1 MQSKRNLLGNIIDSV
16 KPFCHGDCS
25 DITNLENA
33 VNREI
38 LGKSYWS
45 DQKNRYR
52 SRKFITTKIHNRW
65 LSNTPSC
72 PRKKGGVNTRN

>member
-1 MQSKRNLLGNIIDSV
+1 MQSKRILFGNIIDSV
-16 KPFCHGDCS
+16 KPFCHGHWS
-25 DITNLENA
+25 DIANLQNA

-38 LGKSYWS
+38 LGKSYWP

-65 LSNTPSC
+65 LSNSSSC
-72 PRKKGGVNTRN
+72 PWRKGGVNTRN